1 MDEKPRKGAGL
12 ERVVALW
19 SRRKWLVI
27 AVFVPPFVAACAVV
41 LSLPN
46 LYRATATVFVERQQ
60 VPESYVRPSV
70 STEFEAR
77 LQTINRAILG
87 SSRLASLIT
96 SHGLYGSTENEVP
109 SEVIVEQ
116 VRRDIQLEI
125 KFIEGRGSTRSPG
138 FSVSY
143 RDRDPEAGCPRGEFA
158 GGALRRGEPEG
169 SRAAGRRDHRVPE
182 MQIAETKKRLD
193 EQERRVGDFKQ
204 RHSGEL
210 PEQMLANLATLEALN
225 AQFRLSSDNQIR
237 AVERREAVAAEV
249 AEAESF
255 RQLPEASGG
264 SPEGPESLVLRLAR
278 LKQELTAAQSR
289 YTDAHPTVIRL
300 KAEIAALERELAA
313 RRPKA
318 KSEVTPD
325 TIAPPSQYLL
335 RLREALHAAESE
347 LRMLKAEERR
357 LRGAIAVYQARV
369 ENTPKREQQ
378 LLDISRDYDSTR
390 EAYHSLV
397 KRYEEAQVA
406 ESMEQLQ
413 KGEQFRIHSPAS
425 SSKVVV
431 APNRLTLLMMA
442 LAFSAGLA
450 AAVAMLAEVID
461 TSFHS
466 AGDLRA
472 YTRVPVLVRIA
483 PIATEAALR
492 QRRLRTRC
500 VGAAALV
507 AVALVAGG
515 ASFAAHGNE
524 QLVRVLDRDRS

>member
-1 MDEKPRKGAGL
+1 MDEEPRKGAGL
-12 ERVVALW
+12 ERVVAIW

-27 AVFVPPFVAACAVV
+27 AVFVPLFGAACAVV

-70 STEFEAR
+70 SAEFEAR
-77 LQTINRAILG
+77 LQTINRAILDG
-87 SSRLASLIT
+87 SRLASLIK
-96 SHGLYGSTENEVP
+96 SHGLYGSTENEAP

-143 RDRDPEAGCPRGEFA
+143 RDRDPEAAVRVANSLAALYVEENLKARG
-158 GGALRRGEPEG
+158 LQ
-169 SRAAGRRDHRVPE
+169 AAGTTEFLRV
-182 MQIAETKKRLD
+182 QIAETKKRLD

-204 RHSGEL
+204 RHLGEL
-210 PEQMLANLATLEALN
+210 PQQMLANLATLEALN
-225 AQFRLSSDNQIR
+225 AQLRLSSDNQIR
-237 AVERREAVAAEV
+237 AVERREAVAAQV

-255 RQLPEASGG
+255 RQPPEASGG
-264 SPEGPESLVLRLAR
+264 SAEGPESLVLRLAR

-313 RRPKA
+313 RRPKTT
-318 KSEVTPD
+318 SEVTPD
-325 TIAPPSQYLL
+325 VIAPPSQYLL

-347 LRMLKAEERR
+347 LRMLRAEDRR

-369 ENTPKREQQ
+369 ENTPQREQQ

-413 KGEQFRIHSPAS
+413 KGEQFRIHPPAS
-425 SSKVVV
+425 FSKVVV
-431 APNRLTLLMMA
+431 APNRLTLLMVA
-442 LAFSAGLA
+442 LALSAGLA
-450 AAVAMLAEVID
+450 TAVAMLAEVVD

-472 YTRVPVLVRIA
+472 YTTVPVLVRIA

-492 QRRLRTRC
+492 QRRLRTRWI
-500 VGAAALV
+500 GAVALA

-524 QLVRVLDRDRS
+524 RLVRVLDRDRS

>member
-1 MDEKPRKGAGL
+1 MDEKPKKGAGL
-12 ERVVALW
+12 EGVVALW

-77 LQTINRAILG
+77 LQTVNRAILG
-87 SSRLASLIT
+87 SSRLASLIKR
-96 SHGLYGSTENEVP
+96 HGLYGSTEHEVP
-109 SEVIVEQ
+109 SEVIVG
-116 VRRDIQLEI
+116 RWPRHSAEI
-125 KFIEGRGSTRSPG
+125 KFIEGRGATRSPG

-143 RDRDPEAGCPRGEFA
+143 RDRDPEAAVRVA
-158 GGALRRGEPEG
+158 NSLAALYVEENLKARERQ
-169 SRAAGRRDHRVPE
+169 AAGTTEFLRV
-182 MQIAETKKRLD
+182 QIAETKKRLD

-204 RHSGEL
+204 RHPGEL

-225 AQFRLSSDNQIR
+225 AQFRLNSDNQIR
-237 AVERREAVAAEV
+237 AVERREAVAAQV
-249 AEAESF
+249 AEAESL

-413 KGEQFRIHSPAS
+413 KGEQFQSTLPPPPRRSWSPRTAS
-425 SSKVVV
+425 
-431 APNRLTLLMMA
+431 R
-442 LAFSAGLA
+442 FS
-450 AAVAMLAEVID
+450 
-461 TSFHS
+461 
-466 AGDLRA
+466 
-472 YTRVPVLVRIA
+472 
-483 PIATEAALR
+483 
-492 QRRLRTRC
+492 
-500 VGAAALV
+500 
-507 AVALVAGG
+507 
-515 ASFAAHGNE
+515 
-524 QLVRVLDRDRS
+524 